1 MNNGEKCGKQG
12 KHTDFNP
19 VNEAMDHLSTVFTG
33 TVVST
38 RCSWLLC
45 IIPEVFPVSI
55 SMFPSGTLSNS
66 GSAWLVNMLVSWV
79 EERKVV
85 EWICS
90 FLKKERVCFHR
101 SMKSE
106 NRDWNENMTEKL
118 QNNCGNVFMIIL
130 KMNGNSS
137 MFSENGTTFTFFLK
151 GWFHRDELNYEFY
164 LNMRGLIWTW
174 TWRIWYSWWIIWWEN
189 DIIGD
194 IFLVDNRMV
203 TSL

>member
-106 NRDWNENMTEKL
+106 NRDWNENMTER
-118 QNNCGNVFMIIL
+118 FEIIVE
-130 KMNGNSS
+130 
-137 MFSENGTTFTFFLK
+137 MFSWLFWKWMGILRCFQKWNNFYFL
-151 GWFHRDELNYEFY
+151 FER
-164 LNMRGLIWTW
+164 MIS
-174 TWRIWYSWWIIWWEN
+174 SWWIGLWILFEYERTDLDVDLANMIFMMNYLMRKWYNWWYLL
-189 DIIGD
+189 GW
-194 IFLVDNRMV
+194 
-203 TSL
+203 

>member
-90 FLKKERVCFHR
+90 FWRKREFVFTEVWSLKIVIETKIWRR
-101 SMKSE
+101 SC
-106 NRDWNENMTEKL
+106 R
-118 QNNCGNVFMIIL
+118 IIVE
-130 KMNGNSS
+130 
-137 MFSENGTTFTFFLK
+137 MFSWLFWKWMGILRCFQKMEQLLLSFWKDDFIVMNWIMNSIWIWED
-151 GWFHRDELNYEFY
+151 WFGRGLGEYDIHDELFDEK
-164 LNMRGLIWTW
+164 MI
-174 TWRIWYSWWIIWWEN
+174 
-189 DIIGD
+189 
-194 IFLVDNRMV
+194 
-203 TSL
+203 

>member
-106 NRDWNENMTEKL
+106 NRDWNENMTER
-118 QNNCGNVFMIIL
+118 FEIIVE
-130 KMNGNSS
+130 
-137 MFSENGTTFTFFLK
+137 MFSWLFWKWMGILRCFQKMEQLLLSFWKDDFIVMNWIMNSIWIWED
-151 GWFHRDELNYEFY
+151 WFGRGLGEYDIHDELFDEK
-164 LNMRGLIWTW
+164 MI
-174 TWRIWYSWWIIWWEN
+174 
-189 DIIGD
+189 
-194 IFLVDNRMV
+194 
-203 TSL
+203 

>member
-1 MNNGEKCGKQG
+1 MNNGEKCGKQS

-90 FLKKERVCFHR
+90 FWRKREFVFTEVWSLKIVIETKIWRR
-101 SMKSE
+101 SC
-106 NRDWNENMTEKL
+106 R
-118 QNNCGNVFMIIL
+118 IIVE
-130 KMNGNSS
+130 
-137 MFSENGTTFTFFLK
+137 MFSWLFWKWMGILRCFQKWNSFYFL
-151 GWFHRDELNYEFY
+151 FER
-164 LNMRGLIWTW
+164 MIS
-174 TWRIWYSWWIIWWEN
+174 SWWIGLWILFECERTDLDVDLANMIFMMNYLMRKWYNWWYLL
-189 DIIGD
+189 GW
-194 IFLVDNRMV
+194 
-203 TSL
+203 